1 MFWFKRAKE
10 HKSTHEIN
18 LIDEEIS
25 RSKRFEFHF
34 AVLVLELSHSL
45 PRGLSKLLP
54 GKAISFHILKKN
66 LRVYDKLTAIN
77 YRRYY
82 IILPQT
88 DEAGVSV
95 VKERIYR
102 LAREHNWGDINIGI
116 SVYPEDGECAQSLL
130 EKAGYV
136 FPSKLKCSRG
146 KETQS
151 SASDMVRP

>member
-1 MFWFKRAKE
+1 MFWFRGRKQNKL
-10 HKSTHEIN
+10 KHEIN

-25 RSKRFEFHF
+25 RSKRFGFHF
-34 AVLVLELSHSL
+34 AVLVLELNHSV

-66 LRVYDKLTAIN
+66 LRVYDKVITMN

-88 DEAGVSV
+88 DESGVRA

-102 LAREHNWGDINIGI
+102 LAIEHNWGDINIGI
-116 SVYPEDGECAQSLL
+116 SVYPEDGECSQSLL
-130 EKAGYV
+130 EKAGNV
-136 FPSKLKCSRG
+136 FPSKLKYSRG
-146 KETQS
+146 NKIQLS
-151 SASDMVRP
+151 VSDMVRP